1 MKSANCIS
9 ATGRIP
15 LTDRPMAEPT
25 IRLSASGVSITLA
38 VPNSSSNPCVT
49 LKTPP
54 ALPTSSPSTITDSSE
69 RISSASPSWMACSR
83 FFVAIG
89 TLSLRVDAGEHVFGI
104 GERGVLGVFARLC
117 DLSLYT
123 LRDLIPPRLVQDVV
137 LHQVLLEANDG
148 VFLAPL
154 LYLLAL
160 SVSTVV
166 VV

>member
-15 LTDRPMAEPT
+15 FTERPMAEPT

-38 VPNSSSNPCVT
+38 APNSSCNPCVT

-69 RISSASPSWMACSR
+69 RISSASPSWMAWSR

-89 TLSLRVDAGEHVFGI
+89 IPKPPRRRRRGRLGV
-104 GERGVLGVFARLC
+104 GERGVLCVFTRLC
-117 DLSLYT
+117 DLSLYA
-123 LRDLIPPRLVQDVV
+123 LRDLISLRLVQDAV
-137 LHQVLLEANDG
+137 LHQILLEADDG
-148 VFLAPL
+148 VLLAPL

-160 SVSTVV
+160 AVSTIVV
-166 VV
+166 V